1 MRALLVFA
9 GLLAFPAW
17 TFFILVV
24 EVPIVGLIVCPA
36 GIPIVYA
43 LIVLVVS
50 PRTAV
55 ATFLVSF
62 GLSTL
67 VATFATLAL
76 VGDVLDEVATP
87 GATP

>member
-1 MRALLVFA
+1 MRVLLLAA

-17 TFFILVV
+17 TFCIVV
-24 EVPIVGLIVCPA
+24 LQVPIVGLIVFPA
-36 GIPIVYA
+36 VIPVVYA
-43 LIVLVVS
+43 LIVLLVS
-50 PRTAV
+50 PRVAV

-67 VATFATLAL
+67 VATVATLAL